1 MVLSPKEKQIAS
13 KVVLAFGQ
21 FVCGFDVL
29 RSQSGE
35 CKDSPTAVATPLPAA
50 LHRNRFRMWI
60 AKFILNWHIS
70 AAVCRCDSKCFLAYY
85 LLQEF
90 ICSCAALTRGLS
102 QCRLRCLLL
111 RAHSLFAQVLSSVMS
126 TASHSSKR
134 AKSTMMIR
142 YRIVD
147 NICCALDD
155 TGCLLG
161 FHLADSVATYSSS

>member
-1 MVLSPKEKQIAS
+1 MNVQVRYPVVLSPKEKQIAS

-90 ICSCAALTRGLS
+90 ICSCAAVLLLLEDSLSADCVASFCVLTRY
-102 QCRLRCLLL
+102 LL
-111 RAHSLFAQVLSSVMS
+111 RYFRL
-126 TASHSSKR
+126 
-134 AKSTMMIR
+134 
-142 YRIVD
+142 
-147 NICCALDD
+147 
-155 TGCLLG
+155 
-161 FHLADSVATYSSS
+161 